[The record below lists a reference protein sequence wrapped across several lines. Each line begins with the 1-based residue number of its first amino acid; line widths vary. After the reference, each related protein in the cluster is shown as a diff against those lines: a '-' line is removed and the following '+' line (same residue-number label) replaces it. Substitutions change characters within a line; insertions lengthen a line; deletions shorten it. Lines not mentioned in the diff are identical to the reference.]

1 MVAGMFTGL
10 LLGVNFHELKR
21 QGIFGKIVD
30 VAAIIQTQTLI
41 VVDLVSKVI
50 LQLLGAL
57 AHP

>member
-1 MVAGMFTGL
+1 MFTGL